1 MWITKSDRTSRA
13 GISPGRRQLLGG
25 GLTLLALTWL
35 YGPGS
40 AVISARKAAEV
51 TDIGD
56 DFIVIDGWVLP
67 ASYFRD

>member
-1 MWITKSDRTSRA
+1 MWITISDRAPRV
-13 GISPGRRQLLGG
+13 GISHGRRQLLGG

-40 AVISARKAAEV
+40 AVIGDRKAVAV
-51 TDIGD
+51 KAIDD
-56 DFIVIDGWVLP
+56 DFVVIDGWVLP